1 MSDFPIYTID
11 VPSTDPDVN
20 RRLGYRTPRSILLP
34 PYMLFDQYWIDYTDS
49 LDAVLGPTVDEK
61 IDILANIRNMWVTN
75 PELENDQIANA
86 QLIAF
91 DQWSQPERE
100 ILVKQVN
107 LLGMKLQNAG
117 VLSNNAYHTVA
128 RFVGQ
133 YWFQKG
139 TQSFI
144 DFINFCLSSTLTVQK
159 LWTQDYSTFVP
170 EGSAAIGTPI
180 WEGGTWYPTTHVSI
194 VAKGGLSTLDIQ
206 TLVSFFYEIAN
217 YNLVLQAIDISYDM
231 WITDDETLTRTDS
244 EVVAI
249 GLWADSAMPISNN
262 YRLGADPPPVYD
274 VAPGFPSNALTTSPN
289 ATDYTTQYLLAAPS
303 AWIQDADGDKIPVYT
318 TQDQQVTEAP
328 TLPTTLMG
336 GASALGE
343 SDLSP
348 AGFSMLLGP
357 ITWIK
362 VPGSSRSQARIP
374 VFSST
379 PVPRVQR
386 QNATPSRMIG
396 NLRGNILVN
405 PKGFKEFV
413 AGSGQFYPFW

>member
-1 MSDFPIYTID
+1 MSDYPVFTID
-11 VPSTDPDVN
+11 VPSTDPAVN

-34 PYMLFDQYWIDYTDS
+34 PYLLFDQYWIDYTDS
-49 LDAVLGPTVDEK
+49 LDAVLGPAVDEK

-75 PELENDQIANA
+75 PDLENNQIANG
-86 QLIAF
+86 QLVAF

-117 VLSNNAYHTVA
+117 VLSNDAYHTVA

-159 LWTQDYSTFVP
+159 LWTEDYTHFVP
-170 EGSAAIGTPI
+170 EGSATIGSPI

-217 YNLVLQAIDISYDM
+217 YNLVLQAVDISYDM
-231 WITDDETLTRTDS
+231 YITDDETLTRTDS

-249 GLWADSAMPISNN
+249 GLWADSAITLSNTL
-262 YRLGADPPPVYD
+262 RLGADPPGVYD
-274 VAPGFPSNALTTSPN
+274 VAPMLPSNALTTTPN
-289 ATDYTTQYLLAAPS
+289 ATDYTTQYILAAPS
-303 AWIQDADGDKIPVYT
+303 AWIEDADGDKIPVYT
-318 TQDQQVTEAP
+318 TLDQQVSEAP
-328 TLPTTLMG
+328 SLPTTLMG
-336 GASALGE
+336 GQSTLGAGN
-343 SDLSP
+343 LSP
-348 AGFSMLLGP
+348 AGFTMLLGP
-357 ITWIK
+357 TTWIK

-374 VFSST
+374 VFSSV
-379 PVPRVQR
+379 PVPRIAR

-413 AGSGQFYPFW
+413 TGSGQFYPYW